1 MTEMRTW
8 DKPAE
13 PEGPIEGV
21 RDVDGDLWR
30 PARDSG
36 WFNCGQRGNEWT
48 LSLERVGSRW
58 TQVLECGPLRE
69 VTENG
74 ERIGPIEITQAMT
87 DAADGVL
94 IAAGCNITG
103 GRIAATLAAAL
114 RAEGYVVTGV
124 AE

>member
-1 MTEMRTW
+1 MNEMRTW

-21 RDVDGDLWR
+21 RDRDDDLWR
-30 PARDSG
+30 PCRDEG
-36 WFNCGQRGNEWT
+36 WTNCGQAGDEWKR
-48 LSLERVGSRW
+48 SLERVGDDWVAVMRY
-58 TQVLECGPLRE
+58 GPLRE